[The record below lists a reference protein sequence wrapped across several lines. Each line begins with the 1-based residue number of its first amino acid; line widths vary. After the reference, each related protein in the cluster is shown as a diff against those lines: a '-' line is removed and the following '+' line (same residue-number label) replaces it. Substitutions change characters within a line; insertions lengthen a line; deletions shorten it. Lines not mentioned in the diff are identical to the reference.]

1 MAAGTRPPHSQRPVF
16 DPMLQGFHVGLLQ
29 HCHTLVKLEL
39 FFWRKKRSK
48 RKPSALPNVLAVSL
62 EALYISLR
70 HVSQSPSFLIS
81 MSLPSFQIPGRQ
93 QKGFSA
99 SRLSHAFI
107 QSPPLMCISSIAV
120 ANRWLFPLSSCWF
133 SERRVMGKLPLE
145 PFGTFNTSSFCR
157 CLQAGPDFGTLNLGG
172 GGCHGA
178 TGKYAH
184 DIH

>member
-1 MAAGTRPPHSQRPVF
+1 MF
-16 DPMLQGFHVGLLQ
+16 DPILQGLPIGLLQ

-39 FFWRKKRSK
+39 FFWRKKGSK

-93 QKGFSA
+93 QKGLSA
-99 SRLSHAFI
+99 SLAGQVGHAFI
-107 QSPPLMCISSIAV
+107 PLGGSVPPLMCISNIAV

-145 PFGTFNTSSFCR
+145 PFGTFNMSSCCR
-157 CLQAGPDFGTLNLGG
+157 CLQAGQDFGTLNLGG

-178 TGKYAH
+178 TGKCAH
-184 DIH
+184 EIH